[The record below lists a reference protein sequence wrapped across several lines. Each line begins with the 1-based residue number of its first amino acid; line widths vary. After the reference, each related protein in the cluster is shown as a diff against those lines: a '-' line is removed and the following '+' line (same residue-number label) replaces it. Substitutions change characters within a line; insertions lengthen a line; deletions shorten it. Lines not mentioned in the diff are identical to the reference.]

1 MCTKY
6 NNSEVFSPQHF
17 MILSLCGICIGSTVA
32 GTTFLFGFNRP
43 HILKTSH
50 VVLASNG
57 REISRIKAK
66 QQQLHTYYS
75 TTAQRAEIVV
85 ICQ

>member
-1 MCTKY
+1 
-6 NNSEVFSPQHF
+6 
-17 MILSLCGICIGSTVA
+17 MILALCGICIGSSTVA

-43 HILKTSH
+43 QILKTSH

-66 QQQLHTYYS
+66 QQQLHTCYS
-75 TTAQRAEIVV
+75 TTAATAMTE
-85 ICQ
+85 

>member
-1 MCTKY
+1 
-6 NNSEVFSPQHF
+6 
-17 MILSLCGICIGSTVA
+17 MILALCGICIGSSTVA

-43 HILKTSH
+43 QILKTSH

-66 QQQLHTYYS
+66 QQLC
-75 TTAQRAEIVV
+75 TTLLCYAAAAATE
-85 ICQ
+85 